1 MRHNRSDDFGQAMLL
16 DDGALGMKR
25 ASPLAEF
32 RESGRDDDDTV
43 DCTENLLSVID
54 RLRSRSFGAAGGW
67 GLRAA
72 G

>member
-1 MRHNRSDDFGQAMLL
+1 MLL

-54 RLRSRSFGAAGGW
+54 RLRSRSFDAAGGW